1 MANTFTRKLSRNV
14 GTTADQ
20 IGSYTVA
27 ANTVAV
33 VIGVTVTN
41 KSGSAIT
48 ANVYLQD
55 STVANTYIVA
65 NAPISSGASLVP
77 IGGDQKIVMIT
88 GDKLYVQSSA
98 SSSVDA
104 IMSIMEIT

>member
-1 MANTFTRKLSRNV
+1 MANTFTRKTSRNV